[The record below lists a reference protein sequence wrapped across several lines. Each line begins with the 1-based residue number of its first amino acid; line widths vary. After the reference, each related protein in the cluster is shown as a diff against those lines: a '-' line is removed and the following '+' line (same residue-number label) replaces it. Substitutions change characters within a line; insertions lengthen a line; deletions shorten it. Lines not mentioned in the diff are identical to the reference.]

1 MEILIKALI
10 ALVAALHTY
19 FLYLEMFA
27 WTTRGPKVFKTI
39 PADQFASTK
48 TMAGNQGLYNG
59 FLAAG
64 LVWSLLIKNPDW
76 QQNVSLFFLA
86 CVAIAGIYGAVTVSK
101 RIFFI
106 QGAPALVAIALLL
119 FYSGGIR

>member
-1 MEILIKALI
+1 MEILIKSLI
-10 ALVAALHTY
+10 AFIALLHTY

-27 WTTRGPKVFKTI
+27 WTTRRPKVFKTI
-39 PADQFASTK
+39 PAHQFAVTK

-59 FLAAG
+59 FLTAG

-86 CVAIAGIYGAVTVSK
+86 CVAIAGIYGAITVSR

-106 QGAPALVAIALLL
+106 QAAPALVAIVLMLL
-119 FYSGGIR
+119 

>member
-1 MEILIKALI
+1 MEILIKVLI
-10 ALVAALHTY
+10 AVVAVLHSY

-39 PADQFASTK
+39 PAGQFAATK

-64 LVWSLLIKNPDW
+64 LFWSLLIKNPAW
-76 QQNVSLFFLA
+76 QHNVSLFFLA
-86 CVAIAGIYGAVTVSK
+86 CVAIAGIYGAITVSK

-106 QGAPALVAIALLL
+106 QAAPALVVITLTLL
-119 FYSGGIR
+119 